1 MADEQRGVG
10 VAVTIAVK
18 LPNQELPSD
27 PTTFAKPIIEIFNK
41 AVAEAFPG
49 IESIGVSMRLANG
62 VTKEAMKIAVA
73 YSAFGSLETLARAEA
88 GDSAI
93 TVMDPPECREPS
105 PTQAGGLR
113 LRFEARRF
121 GRGEGTRNVDT

>member
-27 PTTFAKPIIEIFNK
+27 PTTFAKPIIEILNK

-49 IESIGVSMRLANG
+49 IESIGVSMRLVNG

-73 YSAFGSLETLARAEA
+73 YSAFGSLETLARAEV
-88 GDSAI
+88 GDYAI
-93 TVMDPPECREPS
+93 TVTDPPNAVSSRPLVYRS
-105 PTQAGGLR
+105 
-113 LRFEARRF
+113 
-121 GRGEGTRNVDT
+121 GRTAAKI